1 MKLDLKKLNSQSEFS
16 ISPLDMQQEG
26 YNDGG
31 MLQKRRINFLNFDNS
46 GDITGN
52 PGLRELMDRS
62 QHV

>member
-1 MKLDLKKLNSQSEFS
+1 
-16 ISPLDMQQEG
+16 MQQEG

-46 GDITGN
+46 GDLTGN

-62 QHV
+62 QHVQSIIE